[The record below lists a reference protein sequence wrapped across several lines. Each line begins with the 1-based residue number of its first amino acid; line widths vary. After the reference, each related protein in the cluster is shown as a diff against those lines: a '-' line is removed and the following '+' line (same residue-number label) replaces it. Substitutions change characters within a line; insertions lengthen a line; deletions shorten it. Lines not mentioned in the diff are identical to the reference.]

1 MPALALTARAR
12 QRAFAPGPRFDLPA
26 KRRLTGPALAA
37 ALPDRIGPYQVL
49 ERISAGGMAEVYKA
63 KQTGADN
70 FERPVAIKRILPH
83 IARDPNFIAMFQAE
97 AKLAVQLQHGNI
109 CQIYQLGRHEDS
121 FYIALEYV
129 DGRDIGSVLDL
140 HQKQGRP
147 IPLPQACYIISRACE
162 GLDYAH
168 NKKSNDGKPL
178 NIIHRD
184 ISPPNILIS
193 FEGEVKLIDFGL
205 AKAVGSSIQTQ
216 AGIIKGKLAYMSPE
230 QVRGTTL
237 DHRSDI
243 FALGIVF
250 FELLTARRLF
260 RRDSDLETFDAVRQ
274 CQVPRPTEFNPVIP
288 AALEQILLKSLTRNP
303 DERYASASAF
313 NEAIREFAMTH
324 RMNFRGDQL
333 GAWMR
338 KLFARH

>member
-1 MPALALTARAR
+1 
-12 QRAFAPGPRFDLPA
+12 
-26 KRRLTGPALAA
+26 
-37 ALPDRIGPYQVL
+37 VL
-49 ERISAGGMAEVYKA
+49 ERISAGGMAEVYRA

-129 DGRDIGSVLDL
+129 DGRDVGAILDL
-140 HQKQGRP
+140 HQKQNRP
-147 IPLPQACYIISRACE
+147 IPLPQACYIIRRVCE

-168 NKKSNDGKPL
+168 NKKSNQGEPL

-184 ISPPNILIS
+184 ISPPNLLIS
-193 FEGEVKLIDFGL
+193 YEGEVKLIDFGL
-205 AKAVGSSIQTQ
+205 AKAVGSSVQTQ

-230 QVRGTTL
+230 QVRGGPL
-237 DHRSDI
+237 DLRSDV
-243 FALGIVF
+243 FAVGIVF

-274 CQVPRPTEFNPVIP
+274 CRIPRPSEINPGIP
-288 AALEQILLKSLTRNP
+288 AALEQILLTSLAR
-303 DERYASASAF
+303 DLDQRYQSAGAM
-313 NEAIREFAMTH
+313 NEAIQEFALSSRNT
-324 RMNFRGDQL
+324 FRGDQL
-333 GAWMR
+333 GEWMR
-338 KLFARH
+338 RLFARRNA

>member
-1 MPALALTARAR
+1 
-12 QRAFAPGPRFDLPA
+12 
-26 KRRLTGPALAA
+26 
-37 ALPDRIGPYQVL
+37 
-49 ERISAGGMAEVYKA
+49 MAEVYRA

-129 DGRDIGSVLDL
+129 DGRDVGAILDL
-140 HQKQGRP
+140 HQKQNRP
-147 IPLPQACYIISRACE
+147 IPLPQACYIIRRVCE

-168 NKKSNDGKPL
+168 NKKSNQGEPL
-178 NIIHRD
+178 HIIHRD
-184 ISPPNILIS
+184 ISPPNLLVS
-193 FEGEVKLIDFGL
+193 YEGEVKLIDFGL
-205 AKAVGSSIQTQ
+205 AKAVGSSVQTQ

-230 QVRGTTL
+230 QVRGGPL
-237 DHRSDI
+237 DLRSDV
-243 FALGIVF
+243 FAVGIVF

-274 CQVPRPTEFNPVIP
+274 CRIPRPSEINPGIP
-288 AALEQILLKSLTRNP
+288 KALEQILLTSLAR
-303 DERYASASAF
+303 DLDQRYQSAGAM
-313 NEAIREFAMTH
+313 NEAIQEFALSSRNT
-324 RMNFRGDQL
+324 FRGDQL
-333 GAWMR
+333 GEWMR
-338 KLFARH
+338 RLFARRNG